1 MHTVVVI
8 AVATALSLAVA
19 AATNDQVVISPKA
32 QGWKNEAA
40 LSNRSVRLQFEDT
53 DIRTVLLYLADLTGE
68 TIMYGKDVQ
77 GTVTCIAPR
86 PMCRDEA
93 LQVIY
98 SLLETQGFTLIRQ
111 GNATKVVRAG
121 TAKTHPIPLKAEQ
134 PQTAP

>member
-1 MHTVVVI
+1 MNVHIVA
-8 AVATALSLAVA
+8 AVAVAAALTLAAA
-19 AATNDQVVISPKA
+19 AATNDQVVISPRARESKS
-32 QGWKNEAA
+32 EAA

-111 GNATKVVRAG
+111 GNATKVVRAS
-121 TAKTHPIPLKAEQ
+121 TAKTHPIPLKATQ
-134 PQTAP
+134 